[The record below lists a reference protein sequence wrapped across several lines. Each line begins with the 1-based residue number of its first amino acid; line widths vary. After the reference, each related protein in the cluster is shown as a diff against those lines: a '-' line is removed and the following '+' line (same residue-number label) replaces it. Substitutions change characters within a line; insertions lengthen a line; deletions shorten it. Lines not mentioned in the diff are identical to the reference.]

1 VRLTDATFTDSDGR
15 RYPWWGRVEFAPGL
29 FRPRTAALFTTD
41 ATLTARD
48 SRPLLEIV
56 RVDLPEW
63 TKKLLRLEESV
74 AARVQIRVGKALVEL
89 HRLSARTGK
98 LRIDGE
104 YEAHGRGK
112 SGTFL
117 IDTGPL
123 SVGVGI
129 SGGERNL
136 RIFGPRKWFRERTGW
151 EP

>member
-1 VRLTDATFTDSDGR
+1 
-15 RYPWWGRVEFAPGL
+15 WWARVYSARGL
-29 FRPRTAALFTTD
+29 CRPRAAALLTTE

-48 SRPLLEIV
+48 SRPLLQIV
-56 RVDLPEW
+56 QVDLPDW

-74 AARVQIRVGKALVEL
+74 AARVQIRVGKAPVAL

-98 LRIDGE
+98 LQIYGE

-117 IDTGPL
+117 IDAGPL

-129 SGGERNL
+129 SGGERNV

-151 EP
+151 AP